1 MVPRGDVVSP
11 AIDPVRFQQSPTRK
25 IPVFQRAACKSVLL
39 AGALLTPSLQSQTA
53 ASPDNGKSVFKANAR
68 IVVLDVVVSGK
79 GGVPLP
85 GLQKQ
90 DFLVTEQGHPQA
102 ITYFE
107 EHSSA
112 QPRPVLPALP
122 PNVFS
127 NIPLVQ
133 ANGPLTILLLDSLN
147 TPLADQA
154 FVRTQTLKYL
164 AHLRPG
170 QRIAIF
176 TLGAQLRLI
185 QNFTD
190 DPALLAAAINA
201 PQNGVATQSSPLL
214 QSSAEKAADQEEI
227 RALAE
232 HSADMAAAMR
242 QFLTD
247 QTANRGHVRVNLTLD
262 ALQALAHYLAGLP
275 GRKNLV
281 WFSGAFPAVIFPDSG
296 LRNTFGAQRDDQQQL
311 LQTNAVLAAA
321 QVAVYPVAAE
331 GLATDAIYSAGNDAR
346 QGGASSIRPR
356 REDAEERGADHASM
370 DQIARG
376 TGGVAFYNNNG
387 LTDALDR
394 VAQHSANF
402 YTLSYTSTNPNPDG
416 RFRRIQVKLAN
427 KGGYELAYRRGYYAD
442 SARGAEAA
450 QTAAAKPQV
459 DPLLGFLRPGLPAST
474 EVSLTMRV
482 VRGSTQAAVAAALPL
497 HNALGD
503 QPPQG
508 GDNTHVKGPLT
519 RYNIDLMVPAS
530 GLHFETSADGLR
542 HVSIETALIVFDS
555 AGKPVNWMF
564 RQLNLKLDPAR
575 YAAAQATGINLYQEI
590 DAPADAVLLRGGIC
604 DLKTRLIG
612 TLEVPLKNIHSA
624 DHLSN

>member
-1 MVPRGDVVSP
+1 M
-11 AIDPVRFQQSPTRK
+11 
-25 IPVFQRAACKSVLL
+25 FQRLACKSVLL
-39 AGALLTPSLQSQTA
+39 LGALLTPSLQSQTA
-53 ASPDNGKSVFKANAR
+53 TPASNPKSVFKANAR
-68 IVVLDVVVSGK
+68 IVVLDVVVTGK
-79 GGVPLP
+79 GGTPLP

-90 DFLVTEQGHPQA
+90 DFLVTEQGYPQT

-107 EHSSA
+107 EHSRA
-112 QPRPVLPALP
+112 QPGPVLPALP
-122 PNVFS
+122 PSVFT
-127 NIPLVQ
+127 NIPRVTV
-133 ANGPLTILLLDSLN
+133 NGPLTILLLDSLN

-164 AHLRPG
+164 AHIQPG
-170 QRIAIF
+170 KRIAIF

-201 PQNGVATQSSPLL
+201 SQNGVARESSPLL

-247 QTANRGHVRVNLTLD
+247 QSVNRGQVRVNLTLD

-281 WFSGAFPAVIFPDSG
+281 WFSGSFPAVVFPDSG
-296 LRNTFGAQRDDQQQL
+296 LRNSFAAQRDDQHQV
-311 LQTNAVLAAA
+311 LQTNAVLATA

-346 QGGASSIRPR
+346 QGAAGSIRPR
-356 REDAEERGADHASM
+356 HEDAEERGADHAAM

-387 LTDALDR
+387 LTDALES

-402 YTLSYTSTNPNPDG
+402 YTLSYASTNQTPDG
-416 RFRRIQVKLAN
+416 RFRKIQVKLAS
-427 KGGYELAYRRGYYAD
+427 KGGYDLAYRRGYYAD
-442 SARGAEAA
+442 NSQGAQAA
-450 QTAAAKPQV
+450 QSATVKPQT
-459 DPLLGFLRPGLPAST
+459 DPLLGFLRPGLPVST
-474 EVSLTMRV
+474 EVALTLRV
-482 VRGSTQAAVAAALPL
+482 VRGSGQVATATAIPVS
-497 HNALGD
+497 HTHD
-503 QPPQG
+503 TQPPQG
-508 GDNTHVKGPLT
+508 GDNTHLNGPLT
-519 RYNIDLMVPAS
+519 RYNVDIMVPAS

-542 HVSIETALIVFDS
+542 HVSIETALIIFDQ

-564 RQLNLKLDPAR
+564 RQLNLKLDPAH
-575 YAAAQATGINLYQEI
+575 YAAAQASGINLYQEI
-590 DAPADAVLLRGGIC
+590 DAPADAILLRSGIC
-604 DLKTRLIG
+604 DLNTNLMG
-612 TLEVPLKNIHSA
+612 TLEVPLKRVPTA
-624 DHLSN
+624 GHLTN